1 MFLVPQG
8 RVGRAGGTGDSE
20 HGDNGDKSSK
30 SESTAISSLSQGS
43 CNIQPV
49 APERSQWWGGPN
61 ARACVEQRVIP
72 HHPKAGRHTRQLPPL
87 APIGSDVLQ
96 HRCDPNNAL

>member
-61 ARACVEQRVIP
+61 ARACVEQRVTP
-72 HHPKAGRHTRQLPPL
+72 PQPMMSQSVRFPGPLP
-87 APIGSDVLQ
+87 G
-96 HRCDPNNAL
+96 PN